1 MKCTMR
7 KIETIASLIVVA
19 EGIFGIIMSI
29 LRYDWL
35 AYVLCCLFTL
45 TAGMWLYYCIINKI
59 PFSNMKRYD

>member
-29 LRYDWL
+29 LRYD
-35 AYVLCCLFTL
+35 
-45 TAGMWLYYCIINKI
+45 
-59 PFSNMKRYD
+59 